1 MAKRK
6 RSITSTTSAT
16 STSSTNERG
25 QSVRKT
31 FLALREMI
39 VFGRLAP
46 GSWIIEGDLAKRL
59 GVSRT
64 PLRSALQWLE
74 HEGYLLAVGSEAKT
88 RLAVS
93 PLTQKDAR
101 EVYLIV
107 GHMEGLAGR
116 MASSLAPGL
125 REELVA
131 SLRELNAQMMQ
142 AINVV
147 DSAVDSPPN
156 LFFDLDTQ
164 FHARIVDAAAET
176 RFLSIY
182 NGIKPH
188 TERYWWLYSSSSSA
202 ELKVSFEEHEPII
215 AAIEAGDADAA
226 EQALKANWERGAERL
241 VQTIARFGERGS
253 MD

>member
-1 MAKRK
+1 MAGKSK
-6 RSITSTTSAT
+6 AIGSTI
-16 STSSTNERG
+16 ERG

-46 GSWIIEGDLAKRL
+46 GSWIIEGDLAERL

-74 HEGYLLAVGSEAKT
+74 HEGYVLTVGSGPKT
-88 RLAVS
+88 RLTVA

-116 MASSLAPGL
+116 MAALL
-125 REELVA
+125 RDELRGPLVET
-131 SLRELNAQMMQ
+131 LKELNARMMD
-142 AINVV
+142 AT
-147 DSAVDSPPN
+147 DSPDAPPN
-156 LFFDLDTQ
+156 EFFDLDTK
-164 FHARIVDAAAET
+164 FHAAIVDAGAGT

-188 TERYWWLYSSSSSA
+188 TERYWWLYSSSSPS
-202 ELKVSFEEHEPII
+202 ELKVSFEEHGAII
-215 AAIEAGDADAA
+215 DAIAAGDADAA
-226 EQALKANWERGAERL
+226 ERALQANWQRGAERL
-241 VQTIARFGERGS
+241 AQTIARFGERGS
-253 MD
+253 ID

>member
-1 MAKRK
+1 MTGKT
-6 RSITSTTSAT
+6 RSIGS
-16 STSSTNERG
+16 NIERG

-46 GSWIIEGDLAKRL
+46 GSWIIEGDLAEKL

-74 HEGYLLAVGSEAKT
+74 HEGYVLTVGSGPKT
-88 RLAVS
+88 KLTVA

-107 GHMEGLAGR
+107 GQMEGLAGR
-116 MASSLAPGL
+116 MA
-125 REELVA
+125 A
-131 SLRELNAQMMQ
+131 SLPLELRKPLIATLKQLNDQMMR
-142 AINVV
+142 AT
-147 DSAVDSPPN
+147 DSPDSLPN
-156 LFFDLDTQ
+156 TFFDLDTK
-164 FHARIVDAAAET
+164 FHASIVDAGAGT

-188 TERYWWLYSSSSSA
+188 TERYWWLYSSSSPN
-202 ELKVSFEEHEPII
+202 ELKLSFEEHKPII
-215 AAIEAGDADAA
+215 EAVAEGDADAA
-226 EQALKANWERGAERL
+226 ERALQANWERGAERL
-241 VQTIARFGERGS
+241 VKVIARFGERGS
-253 MD
+253 ID